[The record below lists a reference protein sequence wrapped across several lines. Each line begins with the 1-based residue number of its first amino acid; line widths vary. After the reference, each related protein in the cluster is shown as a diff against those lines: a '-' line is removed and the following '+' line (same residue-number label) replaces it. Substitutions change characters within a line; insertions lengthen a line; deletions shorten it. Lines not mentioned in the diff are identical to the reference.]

1 MATTIVT
8 KNSSTASAVPTAG
21 QLVQGELAVNVAD
34 KKLYTEDNAGSIIVL
49 ADGVKLAGIE
59 ALADVTDT
67 ANVTAAGAL
76 MDSELTNITAV
87 KALNQGVATTDSPTF
102 AGATLTTADI
112 NAGTI
117 DGTVIGGSTAAAGTF
132 TTGQFNT
139 SLNVDG
145 TVTADG
151 LTVDGSLGS
160 FAVQSSGAEV
170 HFSRNDNN
178 DILANGGTSAS
189 FTIGANNNLTFK
201 TGATLTQRLQIA
213 SNGNLSL
220 YEDTGTTPKFFWDA
234 SAEDLQIGGNLLNLS
249 GVSSGTTGARLN
261 ANGGGMLRLAS
272 GGVDA
277 LYVVDGGN
285 VGIGT
290 SSPAANRSLHVSS
303 APQNQARFE
312 RTGASTVQI
321 EFQDSTTTNQ
331 PSLGGDGDSLTFR
344 TSFTERL
351 RIDSSGNVGI
361 GRTPDTVYSGSL
373 QLALGNASQLATS
386 TAGNPSLT
394 ITDNSYLN
402 ASGNHVYKTTNPS
415 TRLEQYNGTLTFS
428 NAASGTAGATISY
441 AERMRID
448 ASGNVGIGT
457 SASLQGQLNVGEAA
471 SGDPSMY
478 VFGSRGAAD
487 NLSAGHLTFRNVA
500 NGVGD
505 VNLSRIQSLTG
516 TGSNQT
522 QKGQLAFS
530 TNDGSSLTERM
541 RIDSSGN
548 VLVGTTTTDGG
559 YDESDGGATTVFMG
573 ASIGGAAS
581 GTAFVSRRAA
591 PLQLNRQ
598 ASDGD
603 IAVFRKNGTTVGSI
617 GTSAETMY
625 VSSAQAGGMKFT
637 YLNSTNALMIPVTT
651 AGANA
656 DATHDLGYSSSRFR
670 DLYLSG
676 GVYLGGTGAA
686 NKLDDFEE
694 GTWTPNQ
701 GAGLTVVGAFQS
713 EGYYTKIGNLV
724 TISGFVGGATSVT
737 CSAGGTLCTNA
748 IFTSAAAGVLWA
760 GSVINWNAD
769 SGASCAVQ
777 QNTTNVYNGT
787 EVTTSAKISFC
798 VTYRV

>member
-145 TVTADG
+145 TATTDG

-220 YEDTGTTPKFFWDA
+220 YEDTGTTAKFFWDA
-234 SAEDLQIGGNLLNLS
+234 SAESLGIGTTSPSLKGHINNASS
-249 GVSSGTTGARLN
+249 GLPATSGTTQT
-261 ANGGGMLRLAS
+261 NGVLRLSSSATS
-272 GGVDA
+272 GIIDFGMNSSSPWIQATDYTG
-277 LYVVDGGN
+277 LNNNYNLLLNPNGGN

-448 ASGNVGIGT
+448 
-457 SASLQGQLNVGEAA
+457 
-471 SGDPSMY
+471 
-478 VFGSRGAAD
+478 
-487 NLSAGHLTFRNVA
+487 
-500 NGVGD
+500 
-505 VNLSRIQSLTG
+505 
-516 TGSNQT
+516 
-522 QKGQLAFS
+522 
-530 TNDGSSLTERM
+530 
-541 RIDSSGN
+541 SSGN
-548 VLVGTTTTDGG
+548 LLVGKTALDNSTAGTRINSDGSASFVKNGNLLYLNRNTTDG
-559 YDESDGGATTVFMG
+559 
-573 ASIGGAAS
+573 
-581 GTAFVSRRAA
+581 
-591 PLQLNRQ
+591 
-598 ASDGD
+598 D
-603 IAVFRKNGTTVGSI
+603 IVTFAKDNTTVGSI

-651 AGANA
+651 AGSNA

>member
-448 ASGNVGIGT
+448 ASGNLLVGKTALDNSTAGT
-457 SASLQGQLNVGEAA
+457 RINSDGSASFVKNGNLLYLN
-471 SGDPSMY
+471 
-478 VFGSRGAAD
+478 
-487 NLSAGHLTFRNVA
+487 RN
-500 NGVGD
+500 
-505 VNLSRIQSLTG
+505 
-516 TGSNQT
+516 
-522 QKGQLAFS
+522 
-530 TNDGSSLTERM
+530 
-541 RIDSSGN
+541 
-548 VLVGTTTTDGG
+548 TTDG
-559 YDESDGGATTVFMG
+559 
-573 ASIGGAAS
+573 
-581 GTAFVSRRAA
+581 
-591 PLQLNRQ
+591 
-598 ASDGD
+598 D
-603 IAVFRKNGTTVGSI
+603 IVTFAKDNTTVGSI

-651 AGANA
+651 AGSNA